1 MAKHQACCD
10 FTAQSK
16 AVSALMHLYANLE
29 KNTDKRVELTPIVVF
44 LAFSIEAY
52 LNSLGARQLVIWD
65 ELERLPWKSKIDI
78 LHKSVGKIPEWGREP
93 LQFATEVFG
102 LRDKLAHGKPER
114 VLGPVVNDYK
124 DAYEYSKQNDLQPDW
139 YRGINKDWVLQTKDR
154 FRKLMRYLGQLCGQ
168 HESDHL
174 LHSTGGVLTDD
185 EKDV

>member
-1 MAKHQACCD
+1 MTKYQAYCD

-16 AVSALMHLYANLE
+16 AVSALMQLYADLE
-29 KNTDKRVELTPIVVF
+29 KNNDKIVELTPIVVF

-65 ELERLPWKSKIDI
+65 ELERLPWKSKIEI
-78 LHKSVGKIPEWGREP
+78 LHKLVGKIPKWGREP
-93 LQFATEVFG
+93 LQFATEVFR
-102 LRDKLAHGKPER
+102 LRDMLAHGKPER
-114 VLGPVVNDYK
+114 VAGPVVNDFK
-124 DAYEYSKQNDLQPDW
+124 TAYEYSEKNDLQPDW

-154 FRKLMRYLGQLCGQ
+154 FRRLMTYLGQLCGQ

-185 EKDV
+185 ENGV